1 MLVKLACISLEIK
14 LKLKSKF
21 SRKKKVKLEDV
32 NESQNLTY
40 ETTFHSYDDNIDPWL
55 CCSDNN
61 QDSQLLDSVR
71 YSCVLEMETHVGQ
84 CCQEAGSPHELH
96 YACTDVTRMT
106 PAPSINLDTKQTG
119 CCHQFWDLDSDLL
132 LVESSG

>member
-21 SRKKKVKLEDV
+21 SRKKKVKLENV

-40 ETTFHSYDDNIDPWL
+40 ETTFHSFDDNIDPWL

-61 QDSQLLDSVR
+61 QDVR
-71 YSCVLEMETHVGQ
+71 YSCVLEMETHVAQ
-84 CCQEAGSPHELH
+84 CCQEGDSHELH
-96 YACTDVTRMT
+96 YACTDVTRTT
-106 PAPSINLDTKQTG
+106 PAPSINLGSKQTP
-119 CCHQFWDLDSDLL
+119 CCHPQCQFWDLDSDLL